1 MRKEK
6 SMIRISV
13 QVRSGAARF
22 RVAVQAESSE
32 RALEIVKRY
41 NPGQDCQVAFP
52 IDPET
57 FFVGDGVARAG
68 EVGKVAA

>member
-6 SMIRISV
+6 RMIRVSV

-22 RVAVQAESSE
+22 SVAVQAESIA
-32 RALEIVKRY
+32 RALQIVKRY
-41 NPGQDCQVAFP
+41 NPGKDCQVVFP

-57 FFVGDGVARAG
+57 FFVGAGVARAG
-68 EVGKVAA
+68 QVGKVAA